1 MSDYGDRM
9 LKMEVESKESVVVD
23 ETTVESS
30 NQNENE
36 VFIKTE
42 VVDKKQKLKDHLAKC
57 REKSA
62 IVRKAKKEEKER
74 NKVQKPRGRPKKV
87 NVLDDVVEEED
98 VLSGNPSTPNDFQEI
113 PKQIPKEIP
122 KSDVIAPKQ
131 INNGIDMD
139 LLLNKLDDRINTRF
153 NTLQDSLKPKSDS
166 PKSDYIAPKQNPQD
180 DLLKMMNDRE
190 QMIRNDERSKYK
202 KEQEQSKLET
212 LQKSTKKY
220 FGRLP
225 PTDLFAPQ
233 PQNEWDNL
241 FQTRKKNLW

>member
-74 NKVQKPRGRPKKV
+74 NKVHKPRGRPKKV

-122 KSDVIAPKQ
+122 KQ

-153 NTLQDSLKPKSDS
+153 NTLQDSKRNSKTKS
-166 PKSDYIAPKQNPQD
+166 A
-180 DLLKMMNDRE
+180 R
-190 QMIRNDERSKYK
+190 
-202 KEQEQSKLET
+202 
-212 LQKSTKKY
+212 
-220 FGRLP
+220 
-225 PTDLFAPQ
+225 
-233 PQNEWDNL
+233 
-241 FQTRKKNLW
+241 

>member
-98 VLSGNPSTPNDFQEI
+98 VLSGNPIVPNDFQEI
-113 PKQIPKEIP
+113 PKQIIKEIP
-122 KSDVIAPKQ
+122 KEIPKQ

-153 NTLQDSLKPKSDS
+153 NTLQDSLKPKEI
-166 PKSDYIAPKQNPQD
+166 PKENPQD

>member
-23 ETTVESS
+23 ETDVESS

-87 NVLDDVVEEED
+87 NVLDDVVEEENSD
-98 VLSGNPSTPNDFQEI
+98 VIAPSTPNDFQEI
-113 PKQIPKEIP
+113 PKQITKEIP
-122 KSDVIAPKQ
+122 KEIPKQ

-153 NTLQDSLKPKSDS
+153 NTLQDSLKPKEI
-166 PKSDYIAPKQNPQD
+166 PKEIPKENPQD
-180 DLLKMMNDRE
+180 NLLKMMNDRE

>member
-98 VLSGNPSTPNDFQEI
+98 SDVIAPIVPNDFQEM
-113 PKQIPKEIP
+113 PKQIIKEIP
-122 KSDVIAPKQ
+122 KE

-153 NTLQDSLKPKSDS
+153 NTLQDSLKPKEI
-166 PKSDYIAPKQNPQD
+166 PKSDYIAPKEIPKQNPQD